1 MMNKEPDGW
10 ITIGIG
16 ANDRKLRK
24 QMKDL
29 ETQYNNKEIE
39 LQFTESE
46 LSKEKAELNEL
57 NEQANRLDAKYFEIN
72 KKIKEQENLISKITS
87 KNEQG
92 HIIVPATNY
101 QQYNNALNSIQQ
113 LKEEAKNVT
122 SEIENTN
129 IKIDKQESIV
139 GRINTK
145 YEKQKNQLEDIKRKY
160 EEINHGDLS
169 GISKSLN
176 TVVKKVGRWALAVFG
191 VRSAYMFI
199 RQAMSTLSQYN
210 EQLASDIQY
219 IKSAIATT
227 LEPIIERII
236 QLAYKLLTYIALIA
250 KAWFNIDLFA
260 NASVD
265 KFKAV
270 NDNLKGANKSA
281 KELQKTLAGF
291 DEMNILQKNGTT
303 AIGGG
308 GGGIATPS
316 FDLSQFQVEIPAWLQ
331 WILNNKDT
339 ILAIITALATAL
351 IGLKLTGFDPIVGVI
366 SFILGLGIYEFI
378 KGIIDMINNPSWKA
392 FGEILQGLGI
402 IISSISVILM
412 ALGVASG
419 PIGWIMLAV
428 GALTGLIGSLI
439 IELDKNRDGIKSVEQ
454 ATKDLTEAKN
464 NVMNATKQ
472 YTQAVKD
479 ATKAHEDLIRIEK
492 ETGIVGKDLYD
503 LVENTD
509 LAYEDLNDTQK
520 KVYDAYVN
528 EQAAIG
534 NVNVLLEK
542 LNETKKEEIRQTIE
556 QELANGK
563 ESKSYETLKQK
574 VIEAYNKGKI
584 SAKEASDYI
593 SRAMSTMS
601 YDSMKT
607 FSKDIPNSIK
617 EGLDPYKYMTKM
629 EKLKAWWNGELN
641 KFKKE
646 IQLKVTASNSGLQFK
661 GYVSPGQNYFAKGGI
676 VYDKLPR
683 LASGGLINM
692 PGKGVPIGSAI
703 GGERGRE
710 GVIPLTDSQQMA
722 LLGEA
727 IGKYI
732 TINANIT
739 NTMNGRVISRELQRI
754 SNESNFAFNK

>member
-1 MMNKEPDGW
+1 MNREPDGW

-16 ANDRKLRK
+16 ANDKKLRK

-29 ETQYNNKEIE
+29 EARYNNKEIE
-39 LQFTESE
+39 VEFTAKE
-46 LSKEKAELNEL
+46 LEKEEEALERLND
-57 NEQANRLDAKYFEIN
+57 QAYKLDAKEADIKN
-72 KKIKEQENLISKITS
+72 KIKEQQKIIDEITT
-87 KNEQG
+87 KTKDGFEIHTG
-92 HIIVPATNY
+92 KY
-101 QQYNNALNSIQQ
+101 EQYNQTIKAIDQ
-113 LKEEAKNVT
+113 LKAQSRGVLEEISNVNN
-122 SEIENTN
+122 E
-129 IKIDKQESIV
+129 IDKQEQKV
-139 GRINTK
+139 GKISVK
-145 YEKQKNQLEDIKRKY
+145 YEKQQNQLEDIKRKY
-160 EEINHGDLS
+160 EEINKGDLN
-169 GISKSLN
+169 GISKSLDK
-176 TVVKKVGRWALAVFG
+176 VVRKVGKWALAVFG

-210 EQLASDIQY
+210 EQLSTDINY
-219 IKSAIATT
+219 IRYAIATT
-227 LEPIIERII
+227 LQPIIERLI
-236 QLAYKLLTYIALIA
+236 QLVYKLLGYIALIA

-291 DEMNILQKNGTT
+291 DEMNILQENGTT

-331 WILNNKDT
+331 WILDNKDT
-339 ILAIITALATAL
+339 VLAIITALATAL
-351 IGLKLTGFDPIVGVI
+351 IGLKLTGFDPIIGVI

-378 KGIIDMINNPSWKA
+378 KGIIDMINNPSWQA
-392 FGEILQGLGI
+392 FGEVLQGLGI

-419 PIGWIMLAV
+419 PIGWIILAV

-464 NVMNATKQ
+464 AVMNVTKQ

-479 ATKAHEDLIRIEK
+479 ATKAHEELERIERQTGLSGK
-492 ETGIVGKDLYD
+492 ELYEIV
-503 LVENTD
+503 ETTD
-509 LAYEDLNDTQK
+509 LTYQDLNETQK

-528 EQAAIG
+528 EQIAIG
-534 NVNVLLEK
+534 NVQAALKKLEGSK
-542 LNETKKEEIRQTIE
+542 TEEIKQTIE

-563 ESKSYETLKQK
+563 TSKSFETLKQK

-629 EKLKAWWNGELN
+629 DKLKAWWNGELS
-641 KFKKE
+641 KFKNE

-710 GVIPLTDSQQMA
+710 GVIPLTDSQQME
-722 LLGEA
+722 LLGA
-727 IGKYI
+727 SIGKYI
-732 TINANIT
+732 TINVNNVT
-739 NTMNGRVISRELQRI
+739 ELDGRQIARQVKQV
-754 SNESNFAFNK
+754 NAESDFAFNR

>member
-1 MMNKEPDGW
+1 MNREPDGW

-16 ANDRKLRK
+16 ANDKKLRR

-29 ETQYNNKEIE
+29 EAQYNNKKIE
-39 LQFTESE
+39 LDFTESE
-46 LSKEKAELNEL
+46 LSKEQAILQEL
-57 NEQANRLDAKYFEIN
+57 NEQVEGLDAKWINIGKEIKSQEKRLSEITTKTKDGFEIQPGKYTEYN
-72 KKIKEQENLISKITS
+72 KIISTID
-87 KNEQG
+87 
-92 HIIVPATNY
+92 
-101 QQYNNALNSIQQ
+101 Q
-113 LKEEAKNVT
+113 LKAKSKGVVEEIDNV
-122 SEIENTN
+122 NN
-129 IKIDKQESIV
+129 KIDKQEQKV
-139 GRINTK
+139 GKINVR
-145 YEKQKNQLEDIKRKY
+145 YEKQKSQLEGIKRRY
-160 EEINHGDLS
+160 EEINKGDL
-169 GISKSLN
+169 GNISKSIDK
-176 TVVKKVGRWALAVFG
+176 VVKKVGKWALAVFG

-219 IKSAIATT
+219 IKYAIATT

-236 QLAYKLLTYIALIA
+236 QLAYKLLAYIALIA

-291 DEMNILQKNGTT
+291 DEMNILQENGTT

-331 WILNNKDT
+331 WILDNKDT
-339 ILAIITALATAL
+339 ILAIITGLATAL
-351 IGLKLTGFDPIVGVI
+351 IGLKLTGFDPIVGVL

-412 ALGVASG
+412 ALGVVSG

-479 ATKAHEDLIRIEK
+479 STKAHEELARAER
-492 ETGIVGKDLYD
+492 ETGLSGKELYNIV
-503 LVENTD
+503 ETTD
-509 LAYEDLNDTQK
+509 LTYQDLTETQK
-520 KVYDAYVN
+520 RVYDAYVN

-534 NVNVLLEK
+534 GVDSALQK
-542 LNETKKEEIRQTIE
+542 LNETKKEEIKQSIE
-556 QELANGK
+556 QELSNGK
-563 ESKSYETLKQK
+563 EGKSFDTLKEK
-574 VIEAYNKGKI
+574 IINAYSKGQI
-584 SAKEASDYI
+584 SAEEASDYI

-601 YDSMKT
+601 YDSMKAFAT
-607 FSKDIPNSIK
+607 DIPDSIK
-617 EGLDPYKYMTKM
+617 KGLDPYKYMTKM
-629 EKLKAWWNGELN
+629 EKLKAWWNGEIN
-641 KFKKE
+641 KFKNE

-710 GVIPLTDSQQMA
+710 GVIPLTDSQQME
-722 LLGEA
+722 LLGA
-727 IGKYI
+727 SIGKYI
-732 TINANIT
+732 TINVNNVT
-739 NTMNGRVISRELQRI
+739 ELDGRQIARQVKQV
-754 SNESNFAFNK
+754 NAESDFAFNR

>member
-1 MMNKEPDGW
+1 MNREPDGW

-16 ANDRKLRK
+16 ANDKKLRR

-29 ETQYNNKEIE
+29 EAQYNNKKIE
-39 LQFTESE
+39 LDFTESE
-46 LSKEKAELNEL
+46 LSKEQAILQEL
-57 NEQANRLDAKYFEIN
+57 NEQVEGLDAKWINIGKEIKSQEKRLSEITTKTKDGFEIQPGKYTEYN
-72 KKIKEQENLISKITS
+72 KIISTID
-87 KNEQG
+87 
-92 HIIVPATNY
+92 
-101 QQYNNALNSIQQ
+101 Q
-113 LKEEAKNVT
+113 LKAKSKGVVEEIDNV
-122 SEIENTN
+122 NN
-129 IKIDKQESIV
+129 KIDKQEQKV
-139 GRINTK
+139 GKINVR
-145 YEKQKNQLEDIKRKY
+145 YEKQKSQLEGIKRRY
-160 EEINHGDLS
+160 EEINKGDL
-169 GISKSLN
+169 GNISKSIDK
-176 TVVKKVGRWALAVFG
+176 VVKKVGKWALAVFG

-210 EQLASDIQY
+210 EQLSSDIQY
-219 IKSAIATT
+219 IKYAIATT

-236 QLAYKLLTYIALIA
+236 QLAYKLLAYIALIA

-291 DEMNILQKNGTT
+291 DEMNILQENGTT

-331 WILNNKDT
+331 WILDNKDT

-351 IGLKLTGFDPIVGVI
+351 IGLKLTGFDPIVGVL

-479 ATKAHEDLIRIEK
+479 STKAHEELARAER
-492 ETGIVGKDLYD
+492 ETGLSGKELYNIV
-503 LVENTD
+503 ETTD
-509 LAYEDLNDTQK
+509 LTYQDLTETQK
-520 KVYDAYVN
+520 RVYDAYVN

-534 NVNVLLEK
+534 GVDSALQK
-542 LNETKKEEIRQTIE
+542 LNETKKEEIKQSIE
-556 QELANGK
+556 QELSNGK
-563 ESKSYETLKQK
+563 EGKSFDTLKEK
-574 VIEAYNKGKI
+574 IINAYSKGQI
-584 SAKEASDYI
+584 SAEEASDYI

-601 YDSMKT
+601 YDSMKAFAT
-607 FSKDIPNSIK
+607 DIPDSIK
-617 EGLDPYKYMTKM
+617 KGLDPYKYMTKM
-629 EKLKAWWNGELN
+629 EKLKAWWNGEIN
-641 KFKKE
+641 KFKNE

-676 VYDKLPR
+676 VYNKLPR

-710 GVIPLTDSQQMA
+710 GVIPLTDSQQME
-722 LLGEA
+722 LLGA
-727 IGKYI
+727 SIGKYI
-732 TINANIT
+732 TINVNNVT
-739 NTMNGRVISRELQRI
+739 ELDGRQIARQVKQV
-754 SNESNFAFNK
+754 NAESDFAFNR